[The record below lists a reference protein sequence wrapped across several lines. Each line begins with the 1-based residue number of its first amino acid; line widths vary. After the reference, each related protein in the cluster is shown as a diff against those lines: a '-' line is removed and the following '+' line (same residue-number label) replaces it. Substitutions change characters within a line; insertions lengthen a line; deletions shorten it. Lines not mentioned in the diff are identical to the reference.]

1 MSILESAKN
10 FITGGP
16 RFLGPLVLMACFLI
30 GVILFFP
37 IQNFES
43 KLNSALS
50 SATGQDV
57 KVKQTSLSNGLLRGG
72 LVSLNVKKLEIFM
85 PHNNAQIDCHDVEIT
100 PVLLS
105 IFMLQL
111 KAIVSCGLDK
121 DSKAVIT
128 ATASAPVWA
137 ISELT
142 TEVELENVSLDQ
154 LSQSLKIKG
163 LSGTLEGTVEAT
175 QLSAGAAEAQFAWD
189 LTGAGLSTPPV
200 RSDFFNLPSLKLDK
214 MASEGELRPGRLDLK
229 DLELGVQGKQPLWL
243 KIQADFGLDRQR
255 MPTSGTLT
263 GKIQTDPAFELE
275 ALQDLNLDLVFGKV
289 KPSGMREFKK
299 QVQGNA
305 LSLLMSPPME

>member
-1 MSILESAKN
+1 MSVLDSVKNIL
-10 FITGGP
+10 TGGP
-16 RFLGPLVLMACFLI
+16 RFLGPLVLIACFLI

-57 KVKQTSLSNGLLRGG
+57 KVKQTSLSSGLLRGG
-72 LVSLNVKKLEIFM
+72 LVSLNAKKLEIFI
-85 PHNNAQIDCHDVEIT
+85 PQNNTQIDCHNVEIT
-100 PVLLS
+100 PVLLTL
-105 IFMLQL
+105 FMLQL
-111 KAIVSCGLDK
+111 KAVVSCGLDK
-121 DSKAVIT
+121 NSNSILT
-128 ATASAPVWA
+128 ASASAPVWA
-137 ISELT
+137 IAELAA
-142 TEVELENVSLDQ
+142 EVELENVNLGR

-163 LSGTLEGTVEAT
+163 LSGTLEGSVEAS
-175 QLSAGAAEAQFAWD
+175 QLSAGGAEAQFAWD
-189 LTGAGLSTPPV
+189 LTGSGLATPPV

-229 DLELGVQGKQPLWL
+229 DLELGVQGKEPLWL
-243 KIQADFGLDRQR
+243 KIQADFGLNRQR

-263 GKIQTDPAFELE
+263 GKIQTDPTFELE
-275 ALQDLNLDLVFGKV
+275 GLQDLNLDLVFGKV

-305 LSLLMSPPME
+305 LSLLMSPPVE